1 MAVSILENLTRVSR
15 ENQVRH
21 LNTTLEAHQKFA
33 TLSSKSP
40 RENGKILVMGSR
52 MAESGAKGG
61 SHGRNSKINDAEVTR
76 PSWTNNRDLRTPM
89 EDVKESV
96 EYGKWVGN
104 AYPSFRPR

>member
-1 MAVSILENLTRVSR
+1 MLNLKPLYNSPMTLGANPMAVSIVENLTRVSR

-61 SHGRNSKINDAEVTR
+61 SHGRNSKINKVCK
-76 PSWTNNRDLRTPM
+76 PSQ
-89 EDVKESV
+89 
-96 EYGKWVGN
+96 
-104 AYPSFRPR
+104 